1 MNNKTYIIIRR
12 EYLERVK
19 KKSFIFT
26 TILMPVLM
34 LVLMFLPALLMNVN
48 ISDARKIG
56 VIDDSG
62 LIYDGLNSDELA
74 TYMPVTISRDSMYS
88 HTDYDGFL
96 IIGKDII
103 DNPSDVTLYTREA
116 GSMEMEHSL
125 SKNIAE
131 IIEMERLKAL
141 DKTDVK
147 DVLDSVQAEVN
158 MSTFRLTEGETAS
171 GTSSEI
177 SYAIG
182 MLMSVMLYMFLLL
195 YGQMVMTS
203 IIEEK
208 NNRVLELVVTSVR
221 PTQLMLGK
229 ILGVALVAV
238 TQLLLWGVIM
248 VSLSAFALP
257 AFLSPELANDVAA
270 YNAGNLDVAQA
281 SVDIAGVQALS
292 IVGNPWYIAG
302 IFSYLLLFL
311 VGGFLLYAAIYA
323 AIGSSVDNVQDG
335 SQLQSF
341 VIIPL
346 ILGFLVSTTIAANPT
361 SPLAVWMSMIPFTSP
376 MVMMTRIPFGIPT
389 WEIVVSLM
397 LLYVTFFFMVWFAAK
412 VYRVG
417 IFMHGKKPTIKQLIQ
432 WARYK

>member
-1 MNNKTYIIIRR
+1 MSNKTFIVVRR

-19 KKSFIFT
+19 KKSFIIT

-56 VIDDSG
+56 VIDNSG
-62 LIYDGLNSDELA
+62 IIAPGLENNGMA
-74 TYMPVTISRDSMYS
+74 VYVPVTIAPDSMYG
-88 HTDYDGFL
+88 HDEYDGFL
-96 IIGKDII
+96 IIGSDIMQ
-103 DNPSDVTLYTREA
+103 NTSDVTLYTREA

-125 SKNIAE
+125 SENIAN
-131 IIEMERLKAL
+131 IIESERLKAM
-141 DKTDVK
+141 DKSDVR
-147 DVLDSVQAEVN
+147 DVLDQVKADVN
-158 MSTFRLTEGETAS
+158 LSTFRLTEGDSST

-182 MLMSVMLYMFLLL
+182 MLMSVILYMFLLM

-208 NNRVLELVVTSVR
+208 NNRVLELVVTSVK

-229 ILGVALVAV
+229 ILGVGLVAV
-238 TQLLLWGVIM
+238 TQLLLWAAIM
-248 VSLSAFALP
+248 VCLSAFLLP
-257 AFLSPELANDVAA
+257 AVISPELAGDVAA
-270 YNAGNLDVAQA
+270 YNAGTLDPSQA
-281 SVDIAGVQALS
+281 SVDISGVQALS
-292 IVGNPWYIAG
+292 IVSNPMYIAG
-302 IFSYLLLFL
+302 IFTYLLFFL
-311 VGGFLLYAAIYA
+311 LGGFLLYAALYA
-323 AIGSSVDNVQDG
+323 AVGSSVDNVQDG

-341 VIIPL
+341 IIIPL
-346 ILGFLVSTTIAANPT
+346 ILGFLVSTTVAANPT
-361 SPLAVWMSMIPFTSP
+361 SSLAVWMSMIPFTSP

-389 WEIVVSLM
+389 WEILVSLVV
-397 LLYVTFFFMVWFAAK
+397 LYVTFFIVVWFAAK

-417 IFMHGKKPTIKQLIQ
+417 IFMHGKKPTVKQLIQ